1 MKGAPEAQGMTKALS
16 WMFIDHNARRVPK
29 PRIAEENRWREK
41 EWNERMGSCLK
52 SITPIT
58 NSTYWFAEALAPFI
72 NGFAK
77 PPLLLLHD
85 RCQLW
90 ESRRSNRH

>member
-41 EWNERMGSCLK
+41 EWKRKNGKLFE
-52 SITPIT
+52 
-58 NSTYWFAEALAPFI
+58 I
-72 NGFAK
+72 NYSYYEFY
-77 PPLLLLHD
+77 LLVCRGTRAFH
-85 RCQLW
+85 
-90 ESRRSNRH
+90 